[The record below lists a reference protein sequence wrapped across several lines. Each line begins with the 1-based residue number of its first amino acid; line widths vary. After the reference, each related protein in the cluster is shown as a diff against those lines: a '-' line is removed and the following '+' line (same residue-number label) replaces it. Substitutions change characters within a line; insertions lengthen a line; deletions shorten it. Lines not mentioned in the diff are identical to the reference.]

1 MTDLVVCLGEEKGGR
16 AYVSKLIESEGWE
29 RVFIVAAPSAK
40 DGFSAKK
47 PAEFFLIDESKTI
60 PEMASELFGKMHG
73 KFGLEVALNMA
84 SGSGKQHMA
93 ILSALLKS
101 GVGIRLAALT
111 PKGVKEI

>member
-29 RVFIVAAPSAK
+29 KIFIVSTVAAK
-40 DGFSAKK
+40 GGFAAKK
-47 PAEFFLIDESKTI
+47 PAEFFLVDESKTI

-73 KFGLEVALNMA
+73 KFGLDVALNMA
-84 SGSGKQHMA
+84 SGTGKQHMA
-93 ILSALLKS
+93 VVAALVKS

-111 PKGVKEI
+111 SEGVKEI